1 MHSTD
6 HRSLTVRVH
15 KTLFLHLFIGL
26 LLSLFSIGFMSEQVS
41 AAEKVKI
48 RYNGKTYQNTSVK
61 LPVTLDGKT
70 VSKKGYQAI
79 KINGYYMAP
88 YADVFRNGAK
98 ITCSYSN
105 KKLTMTGNNIT
116 LQMKVGSKS
125 ATLNG
130 KKITL
135 PTAPLSVKYVS
146 KNKTKVLVPL
156 KAVAQNMGYTFFR
169 STSDIQLF
177 SPLSLRYNNKEIS
190 YHDVQGSIYY
200 NHKKYT
206 LTSLPVLKLDGKYY
220 IPAEEVVENVLGL
233 EYRYE
238 SSSGK
243 VTVENEELGM
253 SVTGMVHSK
262 KLTVNG
268 KETTMAVPIQML
280 HNNATNSDIICLPAA
295 DFLKQAG
302 YTRGWNKANNY
313 YTIQS
318 TNFFLWEKELTDE
331 QKQDKAVN
339 YLHKMDAAYSDL
351 KGTGAIQLRVTGS
364 SADIMSKLTVK
375 RESSVIKITVPAS
388 VYNLDKK
395 QFSNFGEIADKME
408 ITSEVDGSVSI
419 TLTCQETADYSYTVQ
434 KGVLELSILYTYASE
449 DGSVINYS
457 LSIPKP
463 SGLTATDVTNKDMYP
478 SSTSFKVILKGD
490 YTKFFQ
496 NNPVIINNNT
506 VKGVTVS
513 KSGSH
518 TVIHV
523 KTSKLRGYK
532 VYVKNQSIVVSMGD
546 PQKIYKSI
554 VVLDPGHGG
563 HDSGAQNK
571 GTNEKDLNF
580 KILYSLLSP
589 YFSDNAPEIKAYWTR
604 TTDSYITLANRAAFA
619 KKVGADAFISLH
631 MNSANNTS
639 ANGTE
644 VYYSVSNNGKSFGGI
659 TSKKMA
665 ALFKD
670 QLIGDLKTKNR
681 GTKTAAF
688 YVLKHNTV
696 PSVLIELGFIS
707 GSVDYNNLKK
717 SAFQKKAAKSIYEGI
732 KSMFSKY
739 PTGR

>member
-1 MHSTD
+1 MHSIN
-6 HRSLTVRVH
+6 HRPHTARVN
-15 KTLFLHLFIGL
+15 KTLFLYLFTGL
-26 LLSLFSIGFMSEQVS
+26 LLCLFSIGFMSEHVN

-70 VSKKGYQAI
+70 VSKKGYHAI
-79 KINGYYMAP
+79 KIKGYYMVS

-98 ITCSYSN
+98 ISCSYKN
-105 KKLTMTGNNIT
+105 KKLTMKRNNVT

-135 PTAPLSVKYVS
+135 PVAPLSVKYVS

-156 KAVAQNMGYTFFR
+156 KAAAQNMGYTFFR
-169 STSDIQLF
+169 SASDIQLF
-177 SPLSLRYNNKEIS
+177 SPLSLKYNNKEIN

-206 LTSLPVLKLDGKYY
+206 LATLPVLKLEGRYY
-220 IPAEEVVENVLGL
+220 FPAEEVVENILGL

-243 VTVENEELGM
+243 VTVENEELGL
-253 SVTGMVHSK
+253 SVTGNINSK
-262 KLTVNG
+262 KLVVNG
-268 KETTMAVPIQML
+268 KEITMAVPIQML

-295 DFLKQAG
+295 DFLKHAG
-302 YTRGWNKANNY
+302 YSRGWNKANNY

-318 TNFFLWEKELTDE
+318 NNFFSWKKNLTEE
-331 QKQDKAVN
+331 QKQDTAVN
-339 YLHKMDAAYSDL
+339 YLYKMNAGYSDL
-351 KGTGAIQLRVTGS
+351 KGTGAIQLCVTGS

-375 RESSVIKITVPAS
+375 RENSVIKITIPAS
-388 VYNLDKK
+388 EYNLDKK

-408 ITSEVDGSVSI
+408 ITSETDGSVAI

-434 KGVLELSILYTYASE
+434 NGVLELSILYTYTSE

-478 SSTSFKVILKGD
+478 NSTSFKVILKGD
-490 YTKFFQ
+490 YTEFFQ

-513 KSGSH
+513 KSGSN

-532 VYVKNQSIVVSMGD
+532 IYVKNQSIVVSMGD
-546 PQKIYKSI
+546 PKKIYQSI

-563 HDSGAQNK
+563 HDSGAENK

-589 YFSDNAPEIKAYWTR
+589 YFSDNAPKIKAYWTR
-604 TTDSYITLANRAAFA
+604 TNDSYITLANRAAFA

-670 QLIGDLKTKNR
+670 RLIGDLKTKNR

-717 SAFQKKAAKSIYEGI
+717 SSFQKKAAKSIYEGI
-732 KSMFSKY
+732 KAMFSKY

>member
-1 MHSTD
+1 MHSTNYNP
-6 HRSLTVRVH
+6 LTNRLH
-15 KTLFLHLFIGL
+15 KALFVCFFIGL
-26 LLSLFSIGFMSEQVS
+26 FLFSIGFMSEQVS

-61 LPVTLDGKT
+61 LPVTLNGKT
-70 VSKKGYQAI
+70 VSKKGYHAI
-79 KINGYYMAP
+79 KIKGYYMAP
-88 YADVFRNGAK
+88 YTNIFRDGAK
-98 ITCSYSN
+98 FSCTYKN
-105 KKLTMTGNNIT
+105 KKLTMTGNNFK
-116 LQMKVGSKS
+116 LVMKVGSKS

-130 KKITL
+130 KKISL

-146 KNKTKVLVPL
+146 KNKTKILVPL

-169 STSDIQLF
+169 SSSNIQLF
-177 SPLSLRYNNKEIS
+177 SPLSLQYNNKQIN

-200 NHKKYT
+200 NHKNYT
-206 LTSLPVLKLDGKYY
+206 LKSLPVIKLDGKYY
-220 IPAEEVVENVLGL
+220 IPAEEVAENILGL
-233 EYRYE
+233 EYRYQ

-243 VTVENEELGM
+243 ITIDNEELGL
-253 SVTGMVHSK
+253 SITGTVNSK
-262 KLTVNG
+262 QLSVNG
-268 KETTMAVPIQML
+268 KEITMAVPIQML
-280 HNNATNSDIICLPAA
+280 HNNATNSDILCLPAA

-302 YTRGWNKANNY
+302 YSRGWNKSNNY

-318 TNFFLWEKELTDE
+318 TKFFLWEKELTDA
-331 QKQDKAVN
+331 QKQDTSVN
-339 YLHKMDAAYSDL
+339 YLYKLDAAYSEL
-351 KGTGAIQLRVTGS
+351 KGTGAIQLRLAGS
-364 SADIMSKLTVK
+364 SADLMSKLTVK
-375 RESSVIKITVPAS
+375 RENSVIKIAVPS
-388 VYNLDKK
+388 SIYYLDKK

-408 ITSEVDGSVSI
+408 ITSEADGSVVI
-419 TLTCQETADYSYTVQ
+419 TLTCQETADYSYTIQ
-434 KGVLELSILYTYASE
+434 NGVLEISILYTYTNE

-463 SGLTATDVTNKDMYP
+463 NGITATDVTNIDMYP
-478 SSTSFKVILKGD
+478 NSKSFKVIIKGD
-490 YTKFFQ
+490 FTKFFQ

-513 KSGSH
+513 KSGSN
-518 TVIHV
+518 TAIHV
-523 KTSKLRGYK
+523 KTSKLQGYK
-532 VYVKNQSIVVSMGD
+532 IYVKNQSIVVSMGD
-546 PQKIYKSI
+546 PKKIYKSI

-563 HDSGAQNK
+563 YDPGAQNK
-571 GTNEKDLNF
+571 GTNEKDLNY
-580 KILYSLLSP
+580 KILYSLLKS
-589 YFSDNAPEIKAYWTR
+589 YFSENAPEIKAYWTR

-619 KKVGADAFISLH
+619 KKVGADAFVSLH
-631 MNSANNTS
+631 MNSATNSS

-665 ALFKD
+665 ALFKN
-670 QLIGDLKTKNR
+670 QLIDDLNTKNR
-681 GTKTAAF
+681 GTKTAAY

-717 SAFQKKAAKSIYEGI
+717 ASFQKKAAKSIYNGI